1 MLDVL
6 KRAFTVRSAAS
17 EGPPVGLHH
26 FAREVDGRV
35 VRYHLRVDEDGSGLV
50 VANAS
55 SVARLSPSGVTIAHA
70 LLRGEPELAE
80 RRARR
85 SFRGVSADRVRA
97 DVRRVGEL
105 LDEMTEPGGG
115 HPLRSLEDPDGS
127 VHRRS
132 LSAPLSADVVVGD
145 GETTRAVLER
155 LWSIGVPQSVLI
167 VRDVAAAR
175 QVVHL
180 VEHAEDLGLIAG
192 VRGRATEL
200 AARERLHDLAMA
212 GLDHLDLFW
221 AGPDTELHDSLFG
234 AGDHDQ
240 AASAVDR
247 CHELELCPVA
257 VTPLLSPTLD
267 RLEAL
272 GADLRQR
279 RIGGLTLYAL
289 VDAQSRG
296 GRVLTAGAVRQAA
309 ATAEEVADH
318 EDLNLVWAA
327 PVQRDPEV
335 SLADQV
341 RAGPRTAGEA
351 AIRVEA
357 DGAVVAPTGPAESS
371 GNLLR
376 DDWRGIWGHACFERF
391 RESVE
396 DPDRCAA
403 CPGAMLCA
411 AGCPAEPGTWA
422 RGEGGEG

>member
-1 MLDVL
+1 VLDVL
-6 KRAFTVRSAAS
+6 RRAFGVRSAVD
-17 EGPPVGLHH
+17 EGPPAGLHH

-35 VRYHLRVDEDGSGLV
+35 VRYHLRIDQDGSGLV

-80 RRARR
+80 RRART
-85 SFRGVSADRVRA
+85 SFRGASAERVRS
-97 DVRRVGEL
+97 DVERVGAI
-105 LDEMTEPGGG
+105 LDEMAEPGGG
-115 HPLRSLEDPDGS
+115 YPLRSLEEPDGS
-127 VHRRS
+127 VHRRT

-145 GETTRAVLER
+145 EETTRAVLER
-155 LWSIGVPQSVLI
+155 LWAIGVPQAVLI
-167 VRDVAAAR
+167 AQPRPR
-175 QVVHL
+175 TTGLVHL

-192 VRGRATEL
+192 VRTRASDVTSSG
-200 AARERLHDLAMA
+200 LHDLAMA

-221 AGPDTELHDSLFG
+221 AGPDRELHDSLFG
-234 AGDHDQ
+234 RGDHEL
-240 AASAVDR
+240 ASSTIVR

-257 VTPLLSPTLD
+257 VTPLLAPTLD
-267 RLEAL
+267 GLEEI
-272 GADLRQR
+272 GADLRRR

-289 VDAQSRG
+289 VDAESRG
-296 GRVLTAGAVRQAA
+296 GRVLGTGAVRQAA

-327 PVQRDPEV
+327 PVERDAAV
-335 SLADQV
+335 SLSDQV

-351 AIRVEA
+351 SMRVEA
-357 DGAVVAPTGPAESS
+357 DGTVVAPSGPQAPS

-376 DDWRGIWGHACFERF
+376 DDWRGIWADSCFERF

-396 DPDRCAA
+396 DPERCAA

-422 RGEGGEG
+422 RAEGGEG